1 MVNFNLQYQ
10 KTENR
15 TNILGLSFPMMLN
28 GIGGVLTQS
37 ENLGALRD
45 GVIQLIMTSRGA
57 RVMRP
62 DYGTDLRKSVFEPMD
77 TTTIQTLRGQITQTI
92 ATYEPRVVVQQL
104 NIIPDESR
112 NSLTV
117 SLVLSTKN
125 DLLTTASVALT
136 V

>member
-1 MVNFNLQYQ
+1 
-10 KTENR
+10 
-15 TNILGLSFPMMLN
+15 MMFD

-62 DYGTDLRKSVFEPMD
+62 DYGTDIRKSVFEPMD
-77 TTTIQTLRGQITQTI
+77 TTILQTLKGQITQTI

-104 NIIPDESR
+104 NLIPDEDR
-112 NSLTV
+112 NSLTI

-125 DLLTTASVALT
+125 DLLTTTSVALT

>member
-15 TNILGLSFPMMLN
+15 TDILGLSFPMLQN

-125 DLLTTASVALT
+125 DLLTTTSVALT

>member
-15 TNILGLSFPMMLN
+15 TDILGLSFPMMLN

-45 GVIQLIMTSRGA
+45 GIIQLIMTSRGA

-62 DYGTDLRKSVFEPMD
+62 DYGTDIRKAVFEPMD
-77 TTTIQTLRGQITQTI
+77 TTTLQTLRGQITQTI
-92 ATYEPRVVVQQL
+92 ATYEPRAVVQQL
-104 NIIPDESR
+104 NLIPDEDR
-112 NSLTV
+112 NSLTI

-125 DLLTTASVALT
+125 DLLTTTSVALT

>member
-15 TNILGLSFPMMLN
+15 TNILGLSFPMRFE
-28 GIGGVLTQS
+28 GIGGILTQN
-37 ENLGALRD
+37 ENLGSLRD

-62 DYGTDLRKSVFEPMD
+62 DYGTDIRKSIFEPMD
-77 TTTIQTLRGQITQTI
+77 TATLQTLRGQITQTI
-92 ATYEPRVVVQQL
+92 ATYEPRVIVHQL
-104 NIIPDESR
+104 NLIPDEDR
-112 NSLTV
+112 NSLTI

-125 DLLTTASVALT
+125 DLLTTTSVALT

>member
-15 TNILGLSFPMMLN
+15 TDILGLAFPMMLD

-62 DYGTDLRKSVFEPMD
+62 DYGTDIRKSVFEPMD
-77 TTTIQTLRGQITQTI
+77 TATLQTLRGQIAQTI

-104 NIIPDESR
+104 NLIPDEDR
-112 NSLTV
+112 NTLTI

-125 DLLTTASVALT
+125 DLLTTTSVALT

>member
-15 TNILGLSFPMMLN
+15 TDILGLSFPMMLN

-45 GVIQLIMTSRGA
+45 GIIQLIMTSRGA

-62 DYGTDLRKSVFEPMD
+62 
-77 TTTIQTLRGQITQTI
+77 
-92 ATYEPRVVVQQL
+92 
-104 NIIPDESR
+104 
-112 NSLTV
+112 
-117 SLVLSTKN
+117 
-125 DLLTTASVALT
+125 
-136 V
+136 

>member
-1 MVNFNLQYQ
+1 
-10 KTENR
+10 
-15 TNILGLSFPMMLN
+15 
-28 GIGGVLTQS
+28 
-37 ENLGALRD
+37 
-45 GVIQLIMTSRGA
+45 
-57 RVMRP
+57 
-62 DYGTDLRKSVFEPMD
+62 MD

>member
-15 TNILGLSFPMMLN
+15 TDILGLAFPLRSD
-28 GIGGVLTQS
+28 GIGGVMTQS
-37 ENLGALRD
+37 ENLTALRD
-45 GVIQLIMTSRGA
+45 GVIQLIMTARGA

-62 DYGTDLRKSVFEPMD
+62 DYGTDIRQSVFEPMD
-77 TTTIQTLRGQITQTI
+77 STTVDTLRGQITQTI
-92 ATYEPRVVVQQL
+92 AKYEPRVVVQQL
-104 NIIPDESR
+104 NIFPQEEQ
-112 NSLTV
+112 NTLTI

-125 DLLTTASVALT
+125 DLLTTTSVALT

>member
-15 TNILGLSFPMMLN
+15 TDILGLSFPMRFN

-37 ENLGALRD
+37 ENLTALRD
-45 GVIQLIMTSRGA
+45 GVIQLIMTARGA

-62 DYGTDLRKSVFEPMD
+62 DYGTDIRLTVFEPMD
-77 TTTIQTLRGQITQTI
+77 TTTIQTLKGQITQTI
-92 ATYEPRVVVQQL
+92 AKYEPRVVVQQL
-104 NIIPDESR
+104 NIFPQEDQ
-112 NSLTV
+112 NTLTV

-125 DLLTTASVALT
+125 DLLTTTSVALT

>member
-15 TNILGLSFPMMLN
+15 TDILGLSFPMMLN

-45 GVIQLIMTSRGA
+45 GIIQLIMTSRGA

-77 TTTIQTLRGQITQTI
+77 TTTLQTLRGQITQTI
-92 ATYEPRVVVQQL
+92 ATYEPRAVVQQL
-104 NIIPDESR
+104 NLIPDEDR
-112 NSLTV
+112 NSLTI

-125 DLLTTASVALT
+125 DLLTTTSVALT